1 MYDIVSH
8 LQGQQKRNLAEFLV
22 QRMVLSPP
30 QWSACRLPLD
40 LKWKGVKFTQ
50 KNAKQLPTT
59 YCGVYTFLVQPGI
72 ANHPCCSYLLYVG
85 KTEGQNFRK
94 RYSQYLRDKR
104 AGDESRR
111 PHITDM
117 LQKWD
122 GFLWFY
128 YAQIDQRDL
137 IGEVENALLTAYLP
151 PTNKEFPAKV
161 SMQIR
166 RLFGT

>member
-8 LQGQQKRNLAEFLV
+8 LRSRSKTNLAEFHV
-22 QRMVLSPP
+22 KRMVLSPL

-40 LKWKGVKFTQ
+40 LQWKAVKFTQ
-50 KNAKQLPTT
+50 KNVNQIPATC
-59 YCGVYTFLVQPGI
+59 CGVYTFLVQPGI

-94 RYSQYLRDKR
+94 RYTQYLRDRR

-117 LQKWD
+117 LKKWD
-122 GFLWFY
+122 GYLWFY
-128 YAQIDQRDL
+128 YARIDEREV
-137 IGEVENALLTAYLP
+137 IGDVENALLTAYLP
-151 PTNKEFPAKV
+151 PSNKDFPAKV